1 MRVIS
6 GIRRGRKLL
15 SFEGDYIR
23 PTTDRVKEAIFNL
36 IQGYVDNA
44 RVYDAFSGSGA
55 LAVEAISRG
64 AEFAVC
70 TDVDGRSIDII
81 RKNIEG
87 CGFSD
92 KCEIINSSA
101 CTYLETTDKL
111 FDLVFMDPP
120 YNKGLVTP
128 ALEVIARRGIL
139 SADGLVVIERDGIED
154 MFDYSGYV
162 VEKERSYGRTVITV
176 LKLQQKEV

>member
-6 GIRRGRKLL
+6 GIRRGKKLL
-15 SFEGDYIR
+15 SFEGEHIR

-36 IQGYVDNA
+36 IQGQVDNA
-44 RVYDAFSGSGA
+44 MVYDAFSGSGA

-70 TDVDGRSIDII
+70 TDVDLRSIDII
-81 RKNIEG
+81 RKNFEG
-87 CGFSD
+87 CSFFD
-92 KCEIINSSA
+92 KCDIINSSA
-101 CTYLETTDKL
+101 CSYLENTDKT

-128 ALEVIARRGIL
+128 ALEVIARRNIL
-139 SADGLVVIERDGIED
+139 SKDGIVVIERDGVED
-154 MFDYSGYV
+154 AFDHAGFSI
-162 VEKERSYGRTVITV
+162 EKERSYGRTVITV